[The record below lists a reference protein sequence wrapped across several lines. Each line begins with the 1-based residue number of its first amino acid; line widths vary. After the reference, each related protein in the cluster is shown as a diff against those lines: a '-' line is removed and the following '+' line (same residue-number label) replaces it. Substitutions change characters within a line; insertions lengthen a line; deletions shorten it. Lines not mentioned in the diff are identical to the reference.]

1 MVSELLVPSILGE
14 SCLVSTWVPRSS
26 IVVEMNGNEL
36 PTHLPI
42 LDRNNYDAW
51 CIQMKVIFGMQDV
64 LESVMIGL
72 QELEKDAG
80 EAQKGMFRKSKKMD
94 YKALFLIHQCVD
106 PQNFAK
112 IASTTS
118 TKQAWDT
125 LAKVYAGSDKWKRV
139 KMQTLKR
146 QFELLQMNKKEGMA
160 KYLNRVQNLSNQMMA
175 CGETLK
181 DQDLVE
187 KVLRTLSS
195 RFDYVVVAIRESKE
209 FAEMKLD
216 ELQCSLEA
224 HKRRIKER
232 ETNRSSEQ
240 ALLAQSGKRLKNGS
254 KSSKGKVKPKNHK
267 SKGTRDDGTDD
278 SSADESNHDYS
289 GSQLR

>member
-1 MVSELLVPSILGE
+1 
-14 SCLVSTWVPRSS
+14 
-26 IVVEMNGNEL
+26 
-36 PTHLPI
+36 
-42 LDRNNYDAW
+42 
-51 CIQMKVIFGMQDV
+51 
-64 LESVMIGL
+64 
-72 QELEKDAG
+72 
-80 EAQKGMFRKSKKMD
+80 
-94 YKALFLIHQCVD
+94 
-106 PQNFAK
+106 
-112 IASTTS
+112 
-118 TKQAWDT
+118 
-125 LAKVYAGSDKWKRV
+125 
-139 KMQTLKR
+139 MQTLKR
-146 QFELLQMNKKEGMA
+146 QFKLLHMNEKEGIA
-160 KYLNRVQNLSNQMMA
+160 EYLNRVQNLSNQIMA
-175 CGETLK
+175 YGETLK